1 VFSVSRERFHA
12 ERYKPHKRQSE
23 MNEHP
28 EQPPFEG
35 HRRYYIFVK
44 VAVLVLAA
52 LLALNLLGLV

>member
-1 VFSVSRERFHA
+1 
-12 ERYKPHKRQSE
+12 

-28 EQPPFEG
+28 DQPPFEG